1 MLIAHDLIATVG
13 VACLIAGC
21 GYEFMALLAVVVW
34 KLRKPQPTAVSA
46 TSPPVTLLKPLC
58 GAEERLY
65 ENLRSFFQQE
75 YREYQIVFGV
85 RDAADPAIEVVE
97 RLVKEFPG
105 IPARLVINAQ
115 QHGSN
120 RKVSNLINMLPYAR
134 HDVLAIV
141 DSDAHVDETYLQRI
155 TAALAQDGVGLVT
168 CTYRSVP
175 ADGLWSRLGAMY
187 INDWYIPSV
196 LLAWLFGHRG
206 FASGQT
212 LCLHRNTLG
221 FIGGLAPIANHLADD
236 YELGE
241 RVREMGLRVV
251 LSDYVTHTEHN
262 EPTLDHLLGHEIRW
276 MRTIRALQ
284 PQGFRFLFVSFSL
297 PLALLGASLLLSVP
311 TLGTLSLTLF
321 AATLIARLLLYAA
334 ARWGDERL
342 DFSDLWLVPTRDIL
356 LLWVWWRALRT
367 SRVTWR
373 GHEFSVDT
381 HGVMRILR

>member
-1 MLIAHDLIATVG
+1 MLITHDLIATLG
-13 VACLIAGC
+13 VSCLIAGC
-21 GYEFMALLAVVVW
+21 GYEVMALVAVLVW
-34 KLRKPQPTAVSA
+34 KLRGSGLITAPA
-46 TSPPVTLLKPLC
+46 TSPAVTLLKPLC

-65 ENLRSFFQQE
+65 ENLRSFFLQN
-75 YREYQIVFGV
+75 YREFQIVFGV
-85 RDAADPAIEVVE
+85 RDAADPAIAIVE
-97 RLVKEFPG
+97 RLVKEFPNV
-105 IPARLVINAQ
+105 PTKLVINAQ

-134 HDVLAIV
+134 NDVLAIV
-141 DSDAHVDETYLQRI
+141 DSDAHVDETYLEKI

-175 ADGLWSRLGAMY
+175 AQGLWSRLGAMY

-212 LCLHRNTLG
+212 LCLRRDTLEA
-221 FIGGLAPIANHLADD
+221 IGGLLPIANHLADD

-241 RVREMGLRVV
+241 RVRQMGLHAV
-251 LSDYVTHTEHN
+251 LSDYVTRTEHY

-276 MRTIRALQ
+276 MRTIRALR

-297 PLALLGASLLLSVP
+297 PLALLGALLLLSVP
-311 TLGTLSLTLF
+311 SLGMLSLMLF
-321 AATLIARLLLYAA
+321 AVTVTARLSIYAA

-342 DFSDLWLVPTRDIL
+342 NLADLWLVPTRDLL

-367 SRVTWR
+367 SRVIWR
-373 GHEFSVDT
+373 GHEFSVDAE
-381 HGVMRILR
+381 GVMRGLR

>member
-1 MLIAHDLIATVG
+1 MLIAHDLIATLG
-13 VACLIAGC
+13 VACLIAAC
-21 GYEFMALLAVVVW
+21 GYEVMALLAVMVW
-34 KLRKPQPTAVSA
+34 KLRGSEPVAVPA
-46 TSPPVTLLKPLC
+46 TSHAVTLLKPLC

-65 ENLRSFFQQE
+65 ENLRSFFLQD
-75 YREYQIVFGV
+75 YREFQIVFGV
-85 RDAADPAIEVVE
+85 RDAADPAIAIVE
-97 RLVKEFPG
+97 RLVKEFPNV
-105 IPARLVINAQ
+105 PTKLVINAQ

-141 DSDAHVDETYLQRI
+141 DSDAHVDETYLSKI
-155 TAALAQDGVGLVT
+155 TAALGQDGVGIVT

-212 LCLHRNTLG
+212 LCLRRATLEA
-221 FIGGLAPIANHLADD
+221 IGGLQPIANHLADD

-241 RVREMGLRVV
+241 RVRKLGLRAV
-251 LSDYVTHTEHN
+251 LSDYVTRTEHY
-262 EPTLDHLLGHEIRW
+262 EPTLNHLLGHETRW

-284 PQGFRFLFVSFSL
+284 PQGFRFLFISFSL
-297 PLALLGASLLLSVP
+297 PLAFLGAALLLSVP
-311 TLGTLSLTLF
+311 SLGNLSLTLF
-321 AATLIARLLLYAA
+321 AVTLVARLILYAA

-342 DFSDLWLVPTRDIL
+342 DLSDLWLVPTRDVL

-373 GHEFSVDT
+373 GHEFSVDA
-381 HGVMRILR
+381 HGVMRVLR

>member
-1 MLIAHDLIATVG
+1 MLITHDLIATLG

-21 GYEFMALLAVVVW
+21 GYEVMALLAVMVW
-34 KLRKPQPTAVSA
+34 KLRGSGPVTVPA
-46 TSPPVTLLKPLC
+46 TSPAVTLLKPLC

-65 ENLRSFFQQE
+65 ENLRSFFLQN
-75 YREYQIVFGV
+75 YREFQIVFGV
-85 RDAADPAIEVVE
+85 RDAADPAIAIVE
-97 RLVKEFPG
+97 RLVKEFPNV
-105 IPARLVINAQ
+105 ATKLVINAQ

-141 DSDAHVDETYLQRI
+141 DSDAHVDETYLEKI

-175 ADGLWSRLGAMY
+175 AQGLWSRLGAMY

-212 LCLHRNTLG
+212 LCLHRNTLEA
-221 FIGGLAPIANHLADD
+221 IGGLLPIANHLADD

-241 RVREMGLRVV
+241 RVRLMGLRAV
-251 LSDYVTHTEHN
+251 LSDYVTRTEHY

-276 MRTIRALQ
+276 MRTIRALR

-297 PLALLGASLLLSVP
+297 PLAFVGASLLLSVP
-311 TLGTLSLTLF
+311 SLGTLSLTLF
-321 AATLIARLLLYAA
+321 AVTVAARLGLYAA

-342 DFSDLWLVPTRDIL
+342 SLADLWLVPTRDML

-367 SRVTWR
+367 SRVIWR
-373 GHEFSVDT
+373 GHEFSVDAQ
-381 HGVMRILR
+381 GVMRGLR

>member
-1 MLIAHDLIATVG
+1 MLIAHDLIATLG
-13 VACLIAGC
+13 VACLLAAC
-21 GYEFMALLAVVVW
+21 GYEVMALLAVMIW
-34 KLRKPQPTAVSA
+34 KLRGSKPIGVPTA
-46 TSPPVTLLKPLC
+46 SPPVTLLKPLC

-65 ENLRSFFQQE
+65 ENLRSFFLQE
-75 YREYQIVFGV
+75 YGEYQIIFGV
-85 RDAADPAIEVVE
+85 RDATDPAIAVVE
-97 RLVKEFPG
+97 RLISEFPRV
-105 IPARLVINAQ
+105 PTKLVINAQ

-120 RKVSNLINMLPYAR
+120 RKVSNLINMLPYAC

-141 DSDAHVDETYLQRI
+141 DSDAQVDETYLTRI
-155 TAALAQDGVGLVT
+155 TAALGQDGVGLVT

-175 ADGLWSRLGAMY
+175 ANGLWSRLGAMY

-212 LCLHRNTLG
+212 LCLLRRTLEA
-221 FIGGLAPIANHLADD
+221 IGGLLPIANHLADD

-241 RVREMGLRVV
+241 RVRKLGLRAV
-251 LSDYVTHTEHN
+251 LSDYVTQTEHY
-262 EPTLDHLLGHEIRW
+262 EPTLNHLLGHEIRW

-297 PLALLGASLLLSVP
+297 PLAVLGASLLLSVP
-311 TLGTLSLTLF
+311 SLGTLSMALF
-321 AATLIARLLLYAA
+321 AVTLIARLILYAA
-334 ARWGDERL
+334 ARWGDEGL
-342 DFSDLWLVPTRDIL
+342 DLSDLWLVPTRDML

-373 GHEFSVDT
+373 GDEFSVDA
-381 HGVMRILR
+381 HGVMRVLR

>member
-1 MLIAHDLIATVG
+1 
-13 VACLIAGC
+13 
-21 GYEFMALLAVVVW
+21 
-34 KLRKPQPTAVSA
+34 
-46 TSPPVTLLKPLC
+46 
-58 GAEERLY
+58 
-65 ENLRSFFQQE
+65 
-75 YREYQIVFGV
+75 V
-85 RDAADPAIEVVE
+85 RDAADPAIAIVE
-97 RLVKEFPG
+97 RLVKEFPNV
-105 IPARLVINAQ
+105 PTKLVINAQ

-141 DSDAHVDETYLQRI
+141 DSDAQVDETYLEKI

-175 ADGLWSRLGAMY
+175 AHGLWSRLGAMY

-212 LCLHRNTLG
+212 LCLHRDTLKA
-221 FIGGLAPIANHLADD
+221 IGGLLPIANHLADD

-241 RVREMGLRVV
+241 RVRKMGLRAV
-251 LSDYVTHTEHN
+251 LSDYVTRTEHY

-276 MRTIRALQ
+276 MRTIRALR

-297 PLALLGASLLLSVP
+297 PLAFLGALLLLSVP
-311 TLGTLSLTLF
+311 SLGTLSLTLF
-321 AATLIARLLLYAA
+321 AVTLTARLSLYAA

-342 DFSDLWLVPTRDIL
+342 NLVDLWLVPTRDLL

-367 SRVTWR
+367 SRITWR
-373 GHEFSVDT
+373 GHEFSVDAE
-381 HGVMRILR
+381 GVMRGLR